1 MPTYTYRCGSC
12 DADTDHTVSYN
23 DRENPQ
29 KCSVCGESADYTF
42 TPTTHIW
49 GVMDYHDESLGVDIH
64 GRRHRQQVMKA
75 MNVREAGDAV
85 GGSRNFEKGH
95 ATGILPPN
103 GTELSE
109 IQRKQ
114 EKAREAQENKTI
126 ATINKD
132 GSERVYRRGDLNKK
146 KPVLKSITE

>member
-1 MPTYTYRCGSC
+1 MPTYTYHCSSC
-12 DADTDHTVSYN
+12 DTDTDAIVSYE
-23 DRENPQ
+23 DRETSQMCPEC
-29 KCSVCGESADYTF
+29 KGSADYTF
-42 TPTTHIW
+42 SPTRAIW
-49 GVMDYHDESLGVDIH
+49 GALDYHDESLGVDIH

-85 GGSRNFEKGH
+85 GGSRNFEKSH

-114 EKAREAQENKTI
+114 ERAREAQENKTI